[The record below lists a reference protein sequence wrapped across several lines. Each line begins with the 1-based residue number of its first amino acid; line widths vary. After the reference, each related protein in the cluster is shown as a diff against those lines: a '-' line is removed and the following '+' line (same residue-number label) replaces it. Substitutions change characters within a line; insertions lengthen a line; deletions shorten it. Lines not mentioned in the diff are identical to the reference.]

1 MLENIR
7 QIFANLSTM
16 DLSKTRKAIH
26 VQCNVPMLL
35 LTSSPLY
42 ILFFF
47 YCQCLPMEYINVVTA
62 LFTKSISDHDIAELL
77 LKLALN
83 DNQSI
88 KVC

>member
-1 MLENIR
+1 
-7 QIFANLSTM
+7 
-16 DLSKTRKAIH
+16 
-26 VQCNVPMLL
+26 
-35 LTSSPLY
+35 
-42 ILFFF
+42 
-47 YCQCLPMEYINVVTA
+47 MEYINVVTA